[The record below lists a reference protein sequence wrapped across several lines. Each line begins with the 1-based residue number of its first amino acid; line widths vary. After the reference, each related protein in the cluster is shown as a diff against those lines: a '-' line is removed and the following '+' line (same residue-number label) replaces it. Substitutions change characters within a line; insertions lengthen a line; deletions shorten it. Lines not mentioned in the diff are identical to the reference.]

1 VAYSTGRHVLGKG
14 EGVIDMRKE
23 LTISE
28 LDDQQVELLPA
39 RETLYVKKSYVNIW
53 AFSAAAAFNVQSDYS
68 LAAASS
74 QQYINVG

>member
-1 VAYSTGRHVLGKG
+1 
-14 EGVIDMRKE
+14 MRKE

-39 RETLYVKKSYVNIW
+39 RETLYVKKSWVNIW
-53 AFSAAAAFNVQSDYS
+53 ALSAAQAFNVDSDYS

-74 QQYINVG
+74 TQVIQVG